1 MEIKEIRELAGILE
15 DYGLTS
21 LKFDDGTSKVK
32 LEKNPSE
39 GCRNVYVNGLT
50 APEASQQGTPVIP
63 AQQVSIEG
71 TPVAAAI
78 GEEIKSPM
86 VGVFYAASS
95 PEEPPFVSVG
105 TKVKQGDVICIVEAM
120 KLMNEIVAERDG
132 EIMEICASNGE
143 IVEYGQLLF
152 RML

>member
-1 MEIKEIRELAGILE
+1 MEIKEIRELAAILE
-15 DYGLTS
+15 DSGLTS
-21 LKFDDGTSKVK
+21 LEFDDGTSKVK

-39 GCRNVYVNGLT
+39 GCKNVYVNGMT
-50 APEASQQGTPVIP
+50 NAEAQQGAPVMPVQQAGVPEPP
-63 AQQVSIEG
+63 AA
-71 TPVAAAI
+71 TAI

-86 VGVFYAASS
+86 VGVFYTAAS
-95 PEEPPFVSVG
+95 PEEAPFVSVG
-105 TKVKQGDVICIVEAM
+105 SRVKQGDVICIVEAM

-132 EIMEICASNGE
+132 EIVEICASNGE

>member
-15 DYGLTS
+15 DSGLTS
-21 LKFDDGTSKVK
+21 LEFDDGTSKIK

-39 GCRNVYVNGLT
+39 GCKNVYVNGMT
-50 APEASQQGTPVIP
+50 HAEAPQGAPVMPVQQTGAKAMP
-63 AQQVSIEG
+63 
-71 TPVAAAI
+71 AAAPI

-86 VGVFYAASS
+86 VGVFYTAAS
-95 PEEPPFVSVG
+95 PEEAPFVSVG

-132 EIMEICASNGE
+132 EIVEICASNGE

>member
-1 MEIKEIRELAGILE
+1 MEIKEIRELAAILE
-15 DYGLTS
+15 DSGLTS
-21 LKFDDGTSKVK
+21 LEFDDGTSKVK

-39 GCRNVYVNGLT
+39 GCKNVYVNGMT
-50 APEASQQGTPVIP
+50 NAEAQQGAPVMPVQQAGVP
-63 AQQVSIEG
+63 A
-71 TPVAAAI
+71 PPAATAI

-86 VGVFYAASS
+86 VGVFYTAAS
-95 PEEPPFVSVG
+95 PEEAPFVSVG
-105 TKVKQGDVICIVEAM
+105 SRVKQGDVICIVEAM

-132 EIMEICASNGE
+132 EIVEICASNGE

>member
-1 MEIKEIRELAGILE
+1 MEIKEIRELAGILK
-15 DYGLTS
+15 DSGLTS
-21 LKFDDGTSKVK
+21 LEFDDGTSKIK

-39 GCRNVYVNGLT
+39 GCKNVYVNGMT
-50 APEASQQGTPVIP
+50 HAEVPQGIP
-63 AQQVSIEG
+63 AM
-71 TPVAAAI
+71 PVPQTGAAGSAAAAI

-86 VGVFYAASS
+86 VGVFYAAAS
-95 PEEPPFVSVG
+95 PEEAPFVSVG
-105 TKVKQGDVICIVEAM
+105 TRVKQGDVICIVEAM

-132 EIMEICASNGE
+132 EIVEICASNGE